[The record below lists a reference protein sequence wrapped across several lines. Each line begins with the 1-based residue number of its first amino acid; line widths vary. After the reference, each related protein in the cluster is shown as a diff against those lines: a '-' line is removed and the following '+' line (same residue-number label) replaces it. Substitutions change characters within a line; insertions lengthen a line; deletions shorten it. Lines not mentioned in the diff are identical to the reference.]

1 MSLAFRFARRARKSA
16 RETPFR
22 ALPANRVA
30 GRRKRP
36 MEFLLPFCQ
45 IRKTQP
51 KVARSF
57 AAGTHPRLYSCG
69 IQGFFAFF
77 ERLRKLRAEIAAAK
91 RRASEIAAAGGGELP
106 AAFLRL
112 DAGVPVAENFGVGTG
127 FPRFTEI
134 YLQTYTPRARG
145 RVPVRPA
152 AGVPARHVRPQSSIK
167 RISRFR
173 QRGGRSRVAGRK
185 CVLAGAVVC
194 VGCVG
199 KIFNLRGNLQ
209 AAIPLFIY
217 HSFPFL

>member
-1 MSLAFRFARRARKSA
+1 MLGSHKK
-16 RETPFR
+16 
-22 ALPANRVA
+22 ANRHSRA
-30 GRRKRP
+30 KFKRTCANCLISWRACQPIFYCFSRSPARATRR
-36 MEFLLPFCQ
+36 
-45 IRKTQP
+45 T
-51 KVARSF
+51 
-57 AAGTHPRLYSCG
+57 AAGFRPLRCLVSC
-69 IQGFFAFF
+69 
-77 ERLRKLRAEIAAAK
+77 
-91 RRASEIAAAGGGELP
+91 
-106 AAFLRL
+106 
-112 DAGVPVAENFGVGTG
+112 GVPVAENLGAGTG
-127 FPRFTEI
+127 FPLFAEI